1 MQTLFSKDELEKI
14 TNPEEK
20 KHLIECAEDN
30 EKIDR
35 EFMRIMKKYSLFQ

>member
-1 MQTLFSKDELEKI
+1 MQNLFTEKELEKV

-35 EFMRIMKKYSLFQ
+35 EFMRIMKKYDLFQ